1 MKFTPKLGFISKI
14 RKVPALINMSKD
26 ASLKIISVMI
36 ALVLWLFVY
45 NDNNPIKDYKFNVQL
60 KVINQDSLK
69 DKGIVLKSYEQYIV
83 VRVRGRVEDLKNV
96 SEKDFEAYLD
106 FSKIVSAS
114 ETTIE
119 IDKPKARGN
128 FEIYD
133 YTRFIRVDMEKYE
146 TKSFPVEIVLQG
158 EPKKGY
164 KIVNTSFEP
173 KTINIDGLESTIRAI
188 SSVKVYIDV
197 SNLDRDITNRKYECK
212 VYDRND
218 KVMSQLSKNIMVEVS
233 IEVGKEVPVSIVTK
247 GKLDA
252 DYIEISRTVEPQK
265 VLVGG
270 NPTILSK
277 IADIKTEPIDMS
289 GIKSDFETSAALKV
303 PDGLHLFD
311 LQREAKVKISVE
323 KLAVSNISIPAQAIN
338 LKGAVEDDSLT
349 YEIRTQ
355 SLNVNVKG
363 RYSDLDGLI
372 YDVLKPEADVS
383 DLNEGIY
390 KIPVKFYPPSGV
402 KILGAYTVEVK
413 ITKKETQIQ

>member
-133 YTRFIRVDMEKYE
+133 YTRFVRVDMEKYE

-218 KVMSQLSKNIMVEVS
+218 KVMSQLSKNMMVEVS

-289 GIKSDFETSAALKV
+289 GIKSDYETSAALKV

-338 LKGAVEDDSLT
+338 LKGVVEDDSLA

>member
-106 FSKIVSAS
+106 FSKVVSAS

-133 YTRFIRVDMEKYE
+133 YTRFVRVDMEKYE

-188 SSVKVYIDV
+188 SSVKVYVDV

-218 KVMSQLSKNIMVEVS
+218 KVMSQLSKNMMVEVS

-289 GIKSDFETSAALKV
+289 GIKSDYETSAALKV

-338 LKGAVEDDSLT
+338 LKGAVEDDSLA

>member
-106 FSKIVSAS
+106 FSKVVSAS

-133 YTRFIRVDMEKYE
+133 YTRFVRVDMEKYE

-188 SSVKVYIDV
+188 SSVKVYVDV

-218 KVMSQLSKNIMVEVS
+218 KVMSQLSKNMMVEVS

-289 GIKSDFETSAALKV
+289 GIKSDYETSAALKV

-338 LKGAVEDDSLT
+338 LKGVVEDDSLA

>member
-106 FSKIVSAS
+106 FSKVVSAS

-133 YTRFIRVDMEKYE
+133 YTRFVRVDMEKYE

-188 SSVKVYIDV
+188 SSVKVYVDV

-218 KVMSQLSKNIMVEVS
+218 KVMSQLSKNMMVEVS

-289 GIKSDFETSAALKV
+289 GIKSDYETSAALKV

-338 LKGAVEDDSLT
+338 LKGAVEDGSLA

>member
-133 YTRFIRVDMEKYE
+133 YTRFVRVDMEKYE

-188 SSVKVYIDV
+188 SSVKVYVDV

-218 KVMSQLSKNIMVEVS
+218 KVMSQLSKNMMVEVS

-289 GIKSDFETSAALKV
+289 GIKSDYETSAALKV

-338 LKGAVEDDSLT
+338 LKGVVEDDSLA

>member
-390 KIPVKFYPPSGV
+390 KIPVKFYLPSGV
-402 KILGAYTVEVK
+402 KILGSYTVEVK